1 MDAGLM
7 LARADG
13 TDRRLDA
20 LEAENIRLRALLM
33 QATGQADS
41 ERQRSRRLGRII
53 EAASRVEAGRLGR
66 EPWQASGPQSLHHH
80 ALDDAAAW
88 SAPSWAGELT
98 APGMLQAAADVLEVL
113 DRDGRVIT
121 AGENGPACLCVR
133 NPADTI
139 GRPWI
144 EIWTRDEDREAV
156 AGALDKARLGG
167 ASRFQAKLETG
178 RSATWWDI
186 AVTPVGGQRG
196 HPERILAA
204 SRDITE
210 LKLTEARQTLLMQEL
225 SHRMKNTLAMVQAVA
240 AQTLRNAGSLEA
252 AGEALAARLLALAQA
267 HDVLLQGSFAAAS
280 LVGLVEGAVSLH
292 GDGVAGRFR
301 VEGEDLTL
309 GPRHG
314 MVLALMLHELGTN
327 AAKYGALSVP
337 TGQVLIAWEIA
348 GSGDG
353 ATLRFRWEEVGGPPV
368 EPPTQTG
375 FGTRLIARSL
385 AHSFGGTARLTYPP
399 TGAVLTFEAPLAAVT
414 AG

>member
-1 MDAGLM
+1 MDADLV
-7 LARADG
+7 LSRADG
-13 TDRRLDA
+13 TDRRLAA
-20 LEAENIRLRALLM
+20 LEAENLRLRDLLM
-33 QATGQADS
+33 QATRQADS

-66 EPWQASGPQSLHHH
+66 DPFPAPGPQSFHHVESGRVET
-80 ALDDAAAW
+80 W
-88 SAPSWAGELT
+88 SAPSWAGALT
-98 APGMLQAAADVLEVL
+98 APGMLQVAADVLEVL
-113 DRDGRVIT
+113 DRDGILIT
-121 AGENGPACLCVR
+121 AGENGPADLCGR
-133 NPADTI
+133 NPLGVI

-144 EIWTRDEDREAV
+144 DLWTRDEDREAV
-156 AGALDKARLGG
+156 AASLAKAQLGG
-167 ASRFQAKLETG
+167 ASRFQAKLESG
-178 RSATWWDI
+178 RAVTWWDI
-186 AVTPVGGQRG
+186 AVTPVGGRHG

-280 LVGLVEGAVSLH
+280 LVGLVEGAVALH

-301 VEGEDLTL
+301 VEGADVTL

-327 AAKYGALSVP
+327 AAKYGALSVQ
-337 TGQVLIAWEIA
+337 TGQVVITWAVTGVGEN
-348 GSGDG
+348 

-368 EPPTQTG
+368 SPPTRTG

-385 AHSFGGTARLTYPP
+385 AHSFGGTAQLSYPT

>member
-1 MDAGLM
+1 MDAGLV
-7 LARADG
+7 LPRADG
-13 TDRRLDA
+13 TDRRLAA
-20 LEAENIRLRALLM
+20 LEAENLRLRDLLM
-33 QATGQADS
+33 QATKQADA

-53 EAASRVEAGRLGR
+53 EAASRVESGRLGR
-66 EPWQASGPQSLHHH
+66 EPFPAPAPPPLHHPESGRVET
-80 ALDDAAAW
+80 W
-88 SAPSWAGELT
+88 SAPSWAGALT
-98 APGMLQAAADVLEVL
+98 APGMLQVAADVLEIL
-113 DRDGRVIT
+113 DCNGILIT
-121 AGENGPACLCVR
+121 AGENGPAGLCGR
-133 NPADTI
+133 NLADLI

-144 EIWTRDEDREAV
+144 DLWIRDEDREAV
-156 AGALDKARLGG
+156 AASLAKARLGG
-167 ASRFQAKLETG
+167 ASRFQAKLESG
-178 RSATWWDI
+178 RTVTWWDI
-186 AVTPVGGQRG
+186 AVSPVGGRPG
-196 HPERILAA
+196 RPDRILAA

-301 VEGEDLTL
+301 VEGADVTL

-337 TGQVLIAWEIA
+337 TGQVVIAWAVTAA
-348 GSGDG
+348 GEG

-368 EPPTQTG
+368 SPPTRTG

-385 AHSFGGTARLTYPP
+385 AHSFGGTAQLSYPP

>member
-1 MDAGLM
+1 MDADLV
-7 LARADG
+7 LPRADG
-13 TDRRLDA
+13 TDRRLVA

-66 EPWQASGPQSLHHH
+66 EPFQATGPH
-80 ALDDAAAW
+80 ALDRHESGRVETW

-98 APGMLQAAADVLEVL
+98 APGMLQVAADVLEVL
-113 DRDGRVIT
+113 DRDGHLIT
-121 AGENGPACLCVR
+121 AGENGPASLSGR

-144 EIWTRDEDREAV
+144 DVWTRAEDRDAV
-156 AGALDKARLGG
+156 AAALGKARLGG
-167 ASRFQAKLETG
+167 ASRFQAKIETG
-178 RSATWWDI
+178 RSVTWWDI
-186 AVTPVGGQRG
+186 AVTPVGGRHG

-292 GDGVAGRFR
+292 GDGVSGRFR
-301 VEGEDLTL
+301 VEGADLTL

-337 TGQVLIAWEIA
+337 SGQVVITWTVAESA
-348 GSGDG
+348 DG
-353 ATLRFRWEEVGGPPV
+353 ATLRFRWEEIGGPPV
-368 EPPTQTG
+368 SPPTRTG

-385 AHSFGGTARLTYPP
+385 AHSFGGTAQLNYPP